1 VNLTRTTGLASAALH
16 RVRIIGNDGTFSAS
30 TAVNLRKGRT
40 STVTVV
46 ARPRTAGL
54 HSAIL
59 QVDDPRTSVVDHEVM
74 LTVVTSGDLAAPTF
88 SRAMSGSV
96 ERNLVERHFVTVPAG
111 TRALQVTLSGTVSG
125 SQTRWIAVD
134 PYGVPVDDTA
144 TSQCYGNFSDPAA
157 CNPTSR
163 AYTDPIPGVWE
174 LVVESRRTSPTLVNP
189 YTLTARA
196 QR

>member
-1 VNLTRTTGLASAALH
+1 VKLTRATGSAAAALH
-16 RVRIIGNDGTFSAS
+16 RVRIIGNDGTFSAP
-30 TAVNLRKGRT
+30 TAVNLRTGRP

-46 ARPRTAGL
+46 ARPRTQGL

-59 QVDDPRTSVVDHEVM
+59 QVDDPRTNVVDHEVM

-96 ERNLVERHFVTVPAG
+96 ERNLVKRHFVTVPAG
-111 TRALQVTLSGTVSG
+111 TRALQVTLSDTVAG

-144 TSQCYGNFSDPAA
+144 TPQCYTNVSDPDV

-163 AYTDPIPGVWE
+163 AYTDPVPGVWE